1 MIPSSSDLST
11 KLLYYLAEP
20 AFRAL
25 VLAAL
30 AGLGLALARA
40 KDAAVRLTVWT
51 AVLYTSRAMPFLARL
66 APTVPL
72 PIPAFLT
79 ARAASPSTQGRMR
92 SAVTGSPVQVVG
104 AAKPFALSSVRPVLG
119 QPQGLP
125 VRPATRNISWQF
137 AAAALDLLVAA
148 ILLGRLAVGFY
159 FSRQVTLLSRPISD
173 GRGLQF
179 LLEQS
184 RRWGLRTAP
193 GLAESPA
200 VAVPVTLGWRRPVI
214 LLPVAWRGWR
224 EEKMRAVLAHE
235 LSHVARKDAL
245 TRALAA
251 IHRGIFWFSP
261 LAWWLERQLAV
272 LAEQASDDAALSTG
286 ADRVLYANV
295 LLGFYQD
302 LRSALGRVRWE
313 GVAMTRGKQAHARV
327 DRILDS
333 TRKLSAGLR
342 KPVWVLVALL
352 AAPVIYVLAG
362 ARPVVAQKP
371 QVGIRPVSA
380 MTTAAAA
387 SDWQAPPAEPQSP
400 STPAAPAAP
409 KPAPAAAP
417 APKPPMPP
425 APAEGEWRYGDSR
438 DDVMITYGLGK
449 SYGSGTFR
457 DSDMSHIAAL
467 RRASSGDIIWF
478 RRNGKTY
485 VIRDAATVQRAQD
498 LYTQERLRQWAQ
510 EAFGTKQE
518 AFISE
523 QAELHK
529 LLDQVRVDVPDLTA
543 QLAKLQAKLD
553 LLHRHGAT
561 LDELNDLQSVL
572 KGLQGT
578 LRELQGEAGGKMGA
592 IGGEQGALGARMVEV
607 GDQQREL
614 AEKQARSA
622 KENSRKM
629 KALLDDALAKG
640 HALPE

>member
-302 LRSALGRVRWE
+302 LKRLRTRSLGGCGHDPRKTSARE
-313 GVAMTRGKQAHARV
+313 SGQNSRFDSKAFGRPEKACLGVGCTTGSACDLRAGGRAARGRAKAPSGDQTCVGYDNCGCSIGLAG
-327 DRILDS
+327 
-333 TRKLSAGLR
+333 SAGR
-342 KPVWVLVALL
+342 
-352 AAPVIYVLAG
+352 
-362 ARPVVAQKP
+362 
-371 QVGIRPVSA
+371 
-380 MTTAAAA
+380 TAIAF
-387 SDWQAPPAEPQSP
+387 DP
-400 STPAAPAAP
+400 S
-409 KPAPAAAP
+409 
-417 APKPPMPP
+417 
-425 APAEGEWRYGDSR
+425 GSSR
-438 DDVMITYGLGK
+438 
-449 SYGSGTFR
+449 
-457 DSDMSHIAAL
+457 A
-467 RRASSGDIIWF
+467 
-478 RRNGKTY
+478 
-485 VIRDAATVQRAQD
+485 
-498 LYTQERLRQWAQ
+498 
-510 EAFGTKQE
+510 
-518 AFISE
+518 
-523 QAELHK
+523 
-529 LLDQVRVDVPDLTA
+529 
-543 QLAKLQAKLD
+543 
-553 LLHRHGAT
+553 
-561 LDELNDLQSVL
+561 
-572 KGLQGT
+572 
-578 LRELQGEAGGKMGA
+578 
-592 IGGEQGALGARMVEV
+592 
-607 GDQQREL
+607 
-614 AEKQARSA
+614 QARS
-622 KENSRKM
+622 SRRP
-629 KALLDDALAKG
+629 G
-640 HALPE
+640 S